1 MDEGAQEFGATV
13 LADIGFS
20 HAEAEEFA
28 AKTALSIAL
37 KKVMGRQRL
46 TVPEAAALCGVDLAA
61 LSGVAQGHLENVTL
75 GRLAAWLTALGQ
87 DVEITVKPAPNAR
100 HGRLHVT
107 PLEQASK

>member
-1 MDEGAQEFGATV
+1 VDEVQQTFGAEV

-28 AKTALSIAL
+28 AKTALSLAL
-37 KKVMGRQRL
+37 ETVMKRQGLR
-46 TVPEAAALCGVDLAA
+46 VPQAATLCGVDQAA
-61 LSGVAQGHLENVTL
+61 LSGVMRGHLETVTL

-100 HGRLHVT
+100 HGRLHVAA
-107 PLEQASK
+107 LG